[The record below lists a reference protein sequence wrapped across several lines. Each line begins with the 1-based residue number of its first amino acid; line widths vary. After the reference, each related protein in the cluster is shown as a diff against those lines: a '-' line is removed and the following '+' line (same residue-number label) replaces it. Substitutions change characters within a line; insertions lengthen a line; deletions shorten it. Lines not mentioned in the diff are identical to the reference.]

1 MQAVIVDLTAERH
14 SRFGL
19 GLLGDYVEGSPRIS
33 PPIEGR
39 GRAPQ
44 DLETLD
50 GVGVRSI
57 GVTPVYGKA
66 VTVELAGGKTAHGEG
81 R

>member
-1 MQAVIVDLTAERH
+1 MQTLIVNLAAERH

-19 GLLGDYVEGSPRIS
+19 GLLGDYVEGSARIS
-33 PPIEGR
+33 PAIEGR
-39 GRAPQ
+39 GGAPQ
-44 DLETLD
+44 DLEALD